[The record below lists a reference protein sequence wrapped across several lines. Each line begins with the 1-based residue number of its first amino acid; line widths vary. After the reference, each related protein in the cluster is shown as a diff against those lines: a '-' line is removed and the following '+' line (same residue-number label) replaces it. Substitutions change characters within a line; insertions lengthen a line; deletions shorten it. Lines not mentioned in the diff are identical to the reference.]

1 MTLVADQQR
10 EGAHL
15 KGIELLEGELLASI
29 HNGAYHNVQPI
40 SRSCNSCLP
49 ISKKGL
55 KWARPSSSE
64 PFQKRTNRAI
74 GYDISG
80 PNEFEQSYVRH
91 VHYPRGPLSERRRR
105 LLCRKTRRPSNFLVP
120 KLPWESLE
128 AGTQ

>member
-15 KGIELLEGELLASI
+15 KGIELLEGELFASI

-80 PNEFEQSYVRH
+80 PNEFEQK
-91 VHYPRGPLSERRRR
+91 
-105 LLCRKTRRPSNFLVP
+105 LCETRT
-120 KLPWESLE
+120 LP
-128 AGTQ
+128 AGSAV